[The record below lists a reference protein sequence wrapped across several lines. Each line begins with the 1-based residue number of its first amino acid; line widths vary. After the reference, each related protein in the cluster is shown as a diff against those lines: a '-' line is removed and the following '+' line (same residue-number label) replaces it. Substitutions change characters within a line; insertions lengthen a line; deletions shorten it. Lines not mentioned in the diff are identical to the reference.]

1 MPDCYELCQ
10 IVIDYARLL
19 WIMPDCYKFC
29 QIVTFRD
36 KLSTTRFLSYW
47 FKKLWGWTV
56 NDQWKG
62 SIPNEIVD
70 IKVSLFRTLSM
81 IFFKMSLTPSW
92 ITWLSWKCQAE
103 ECWNSLND
111 RPEKLLV
118 SLIISSRNRQSVF
131 VKLIFLS
138 LALLR
143 TRDCLFLKPVTERDW
158 LLLRPIIE
166 THCLFSA
173 SSSLIFVIWISYF
186 RGEGKGT
193 TYFIDE

>member
-1 MPDCYELCQ
+1 MLPCRKEEWQHFSSACIPNVKNQQQCVGVFKNYICMFYHILNPHPKQDYIIPERSQALGTDCYKLCQIVINYARLLWIMPDCYELCQ
-10 IVIDYARLL
+10 IVMNYARLL

-81 IFFKMSLTPSW
+81 MFF
-92 ITWLSWKCQAE
+92 
-103 ECWNSLND
+103 
-111 RPEKLLV
+111 
-118 SLIISSRNRQSVF
+118 
-131 VKLIFLS
+131 
-138 LALLR
+138 
-143 TRDCLFLKPVTERDW
+143 
-158 LLLRPIIE
+158 
-166 THCLFSA
+166 
-173 SSSLIFVIWISYF
+173 
-186 RGEGKGT
+186 
-193 TYFIDE
+193 